1 LNDRASLR
9 AICTPVHRPSPATR
23 AALYV
28 RDGWQQPQAL
38 LLKSR
43 ESGAARSGAHPLYG
57 QDLVRGAQ
65 VVHPAQGLARQA
77 GRGARA
83 RARVVQ
89 RRPAVHTARLLRLAQ
104 RLRHIAPDV
113 RKSPKDWAVWTAL
126 SFSHIEKA
134 QRACNAR
141 PCPSRRTLPR
151 PTLWP
156 RIDWLGLGRACRTL
170 NALAGF
176 RAASASPT
184 RAAAAAAGRG
194 AAAVASSSRRLL
206 LASGAQSRGSLRER
220 RAPL

>member
-1 LNDRASLR
+1 MNDRASLG

-89 RRPAVHTARLLRLAQ
+89 RRPAVHAARLLRLAQ

-113 RKSPKDWAVWTAL
+113 RKSPKDWAVWNAL
-126 SFSHIEKA
+126 SFSHIEHKE
-134 QRACNAR
+134 RAT
-141 PCPSRRTLPR
+141 P
-151 PTLWP
+151 
-156 RIDWLGLGRACRTL
+156 GL
-170 NALAGF
+170 ALAG
-176 RAASASPT
+176 AHCH
-184 RAAAAAAGRG
+184 
-194 AAAVASSSRRLL
+194 
-206 LASGAQSRGSLRER
+206 AQPWGHELTG
-220 RAPL
+220 